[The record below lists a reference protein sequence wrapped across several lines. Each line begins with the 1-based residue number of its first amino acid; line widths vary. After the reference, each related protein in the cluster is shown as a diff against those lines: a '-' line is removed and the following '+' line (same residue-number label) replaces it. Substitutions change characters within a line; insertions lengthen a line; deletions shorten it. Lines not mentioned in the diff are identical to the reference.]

1 MVSLKPGPKQSISDL
16 TTQKKTTHG
25 DVPPA
30 LVGASTTMIDNH
42 LYVFGG
48 RVASTRQMTNHMYT
62 LHLPTLSWVRH
73 IASPDSAAPPSPR
86 YFHSATAYKHYLV
99 VFGGM
104 STKSRRKPQN
114 EETLFAMNDISMFN
128 VETMSWVEINIEP
141 SIFNPQARYAHL
153 ATLWNK
159 DKLVVMGGQ
168 DVANQHVQEM
178 NVFDITQLSWIQGNP
193 IQSTFDAYRAVAFA
207 PDNDHITSYYGT
219 LSTPLWEP
227 NQEPPV
233 CVYSNYNFNDLTRDL
248 SSFSPL
254 QSTPEFHTHDMP
266 NHYLPPGLRFPT
278 AQMVGQYLIVSGTV
292 LSAIQGGY
300 HIWALNLTNLTWT
313 HVDTGKTLSQGSW
326 NRGLRS
332 GQKYYILGHHER
344 DLKEDYG
351 SRRLNFEHIGVIDLE
366 VFGILNLPKATCSS
380 AAQELGLGLMDGLS
394 DITLYTSDHQTIT
407 ANSTILAE
415 RWPDFAEWI
424 EDEESK
430 VLCFSETYAVTHAF
444 LQFLYTNHLTTAQQ
458 HQPNILARLLI
469 LADIYNLKRLRELST
484 FALHQLL
491 TISTANLVYET
502 ALLTSQNALQLRAL
516 RVLLNTK
523 RMLLQYKEIQNHP
536 PPLPPTPQEDP
547 IPTPP
552 MTPYPTDTFLPPP
565 PPSSYSFSSLRRLAE
580 TKIQHIPRE
589 EWPFVEILPDE
600 YNCELETTEISQKH
614 LPPLEKLEHCKRIRR
629 PNSEDLELEVILC
642 LTDKLSESDLTQL
655 LNQNGFENISI
666 NIKSVCRHAPLN
678 RKQFE
683 AWKHLWPLSYR
694 EDTRLDPK
702 FTKEDLD
709 IINSHLDSLETMSCR
724 IVDPVSN
731 CVLAQEI
738 DTRSDILYITLS

>member
-16 TTQKKTTHG
+16 ATQKKTTHG

-30 LVGASTTMIDNH
+30 LVGASTTVIGDN

-62 LHLPTLSWVRH
+62 LHMPTLSWVRH

-168 DVANQHVQEM
+168 DVTNQHVQEM

-219 LSTPLWEP
+219 LSTPLWKP

-233 CVYSNYNFNDLTRDL
+233 CVYSNYNFNDLMRDL
-248 SSFSPL
+248 SSFLPL
-254 QSTPEFHTHDMP
+254 QSTPEFYTHDMP

-278 AQMVGQYLIVSGTV
+278 AQMVGQYLIISGTV

-326 NRGLRS
+326 NRGLHS

-394 DITLYTSDHQTIT
+394 DITLQTSDHQTIA

-444 LQFLYTNHLTTAQQ
+444 LQFLYTNHLITAQQ

-523 RMLLQYKEIQNHP
+523 RMLLQYKEVQNHP

-552 MTPYPTDTFLPPP
+552 MTPYPADIFLPPP
-565 PPSSYSFSSLRRLAE
+565 PPSSYSFSSLRRLAGKSDPRPE
-580 TKIQHIPRE
+580 LRYSPSKSTPTSSISKKKIFDH
-589 EWPFVEILPDE
+589 
-600 YNCELETTEISQKH
+600 
-614 LPPLEKLEHCKRIRR
+614 
-629 PNSEDLELEVILC
+629 
-642 LTDKLSESDLTQL
+642 
-655 LNQNGFENISI
+655 
-666 NIKSVCRHAPLN
+666 
-678 RKQFE
+678 
-683 AWKHLWPLSYR
+683 
-694 EDTRLDPK
+694 
-702 FTKEDLD
+702 
-709 IINSHLDSLETMSCR
+709 
-724 IVDPVSN
+724 SN
-731 CVLAQEI
+731 FSFNVL
-738 DTRSDILYITLS
+738 